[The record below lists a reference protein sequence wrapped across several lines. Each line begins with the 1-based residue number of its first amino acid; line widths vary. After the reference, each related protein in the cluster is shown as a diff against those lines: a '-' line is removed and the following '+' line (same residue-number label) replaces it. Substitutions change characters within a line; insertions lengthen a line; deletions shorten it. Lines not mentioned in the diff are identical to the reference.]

1 MVRLK
6 KFKDLIKKIKFLN
19 IGSEISL
26 SPGHYRYNF
35 QTALPAQLPTSCEA
49 PYGAIR
55 YLLSVV
61 LGVSKLFY
69 LNFNK

>member
-1 MVRLK
+1 
-6 KFKDLIKKIKFLN
+6 LIDKYFHL
-19 IGSEISL
+19 IGEEITL

-35 QTALPAQLPTSCEA
+35 QAALPAQLPTSCEA

-61 LGVSKLFY
+61 LGIYSITFFAAAK
-69 LNFNK
+69 